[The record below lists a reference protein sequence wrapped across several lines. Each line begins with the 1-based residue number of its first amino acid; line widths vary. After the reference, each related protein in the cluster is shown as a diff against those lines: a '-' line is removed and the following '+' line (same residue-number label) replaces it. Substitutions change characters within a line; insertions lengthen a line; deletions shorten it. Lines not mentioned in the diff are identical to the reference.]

1 MAALASAP
9 AAAEPGH
16 WFSPPVF
23 KTPATDDAMRTAQD
37 EQQFVGNLTKE
48 KQRISVLCNDVK
60 AHGAPISRLEKIVN
74 AASHEEA
81 HDAPL
86 SRLEELIVNAA
97 SHEEAHDAPISRLE
111 ELILNAASHE
121 EGSAHKLSSELSSD
135 EELEKRKVDAALWWA
150 AMTAEKDTEKAVRGG
165 TAYADFVDILR
176 ISDNDGGTPIRPWAP
191 SPGARQGEPASASIF
206 SMGRASRRRI
216 IAH

>member
-86 SRLEELIVNAA
+86 SRLEELIV
-97 SHEEAHDAPISRLE
+97 
-111 ELILNAASHE
+111 NAASHE

>member
-16 WFSPPVF
+16 WFRPPVF
-23 KTPATDDAMRTAQD
+23 KTPATDDDQRTAPD

-48 KQRISVLCNDVK
+48 KQRISLLCNDVK

-81 HDAPL
+81 HDAPI

-97 SHEEAHDAPISRLE
+97 SHEE
-111 ELILNAASHE
+111 
-121 EGSAHKLSSELSSD
+121 GSAHKLSSD
-135 EELEKRKVDAALWWA
+135 KELEKRKLEAALWWA

-165 TAYADFVDILR
+165 SAYADFVDILR
-176 ISDNDGGTPIRPWAP
+176 ISDNDGGTLIRPWAF
-191 SPGARQGEPASASIF
+191 SPLPRQGEPEGEPASASFF